1 MARIIQ
7 EHFKDTL
14 GKEAGLAVIARAFLV
29 SGIVACLGS
38 IVLTI
43 LNASF
48 LWLGLGIAGLI
59 LGIVCYVL
67 FGALAEIIVLLKR
80 LSGLPAQG
88 MVSGMKEGMIS
99 VCSECGSL
107 VYPDNLKCT
116 SCGIDF
122 EAGEAAG
129 DEKP

>member
-7 EHFKDTL
+7 EHFKDTQ
-14 GKEAGLAVIARAFLV
+14 GKEAGLPVIARIFLV

-48 LWLGLGIAGLI
+48 LWLGLGITVLI

-67 FGALAEIIVLLKR
+67 FGAIGEIIVLLKR
-80 LSGLPAQG
+80 LSGLPAKG
-88 MVSGMKEGMIS
+88 MVSGMKEGTIS
-99 VCSECGSL
+99 ICSECGSL

-122 EAGEAAG
+122 ESGEASG